1 MKRNNK
7 VVGQSFYVKCGL
19 LKSPPVVVICRRQM
33 VLTLPS
39 TLLEID
45 SIASL
50 HQRFCPAT
58 TMVRGFAAEVQPWF
72 CILLYRTLF
81 LLERLFLCGQLKCS

>member
-7 VVGQSFYVKCGL
+7 VVGQLFYVIFGL
-19 LKSPPVVVICRRQM
+19 LKGLPGVVICRRQM
-33 VLTLPS
+33 ILTLPS
-39 TLLEID
+39 TLPETD

-58 TMVRGFAAEVQPWF
+58 TMVRGFAAEAQPWF
-72 CILLYRTLF
+72 CILLCRKLF
-81 LLERLFLCGQLKCS
+81 LLERFLLCGQLKYS